1 MNCSVALQF
10 LPMDAASDDE
20 VCRIV
25 DEVIAEIDASGL
37 SYYVGP
43 FETAVEGDLDECM
56 DLVKRCIK
64 AGEKAGCA
72 ESASYLK
79 ISYRS
84 DRDVMST
91 GRKIAKY
98 HTGDPRFPTI
108 AEHFSECPPSGSVPH
123 RRSAA
128 LLARPCNHLGGCVVC
143 GCAKIEGYVVSYVRN
158 LLQTL
163 PYGCTWILHTLPTGC
178 T

>member
-84 DRDVMST
+84 DRGCDDHRT
-91 GRKIAKY
+91 QDR
-98 HTGDPRFPTI
+98 
-108 AEHFSECPPSGSVPH
+108 PSIIRATPGF
-123 RRSAA
+123 RRS
-128 LLARPCNHLGGCVVC
+128 LS
-143 GCAKIEGYVVSYVRN
+143 IF
-158 LLQTL
+158 
-163 PYGCTWILHTLPTGC
+163 
-178 T
+178 

>member
-64 AGEKAGCA
+64 VGEKAGCA

-98 HTGDPRFPTI
+98 HKGDPRF
-108 AEHFSECPPSGSVPH
+108 SDD
-123 RRSAA
+123 R
-128 LLARPCNHLGGCVVC
+128 
-143 GCAKIEGYVVSYVRN
+143 
-158 LLQTL
+158 
-163 PYGCTWILHTLPTGC
+163 
-178 T
+178 